1 MLNQRIQS
9 VMGASTYSNYT
20 DLDSFI
26 MGENPTL
33 LAAEA
38 EEEGEEG
45 LDAVIEQERITEN
58 DIVANN
64 ISEANNAKEKKSY
77 GTFYQKYQPI
87 ILLAIGAA
95 LAYTLIKK

>member
-1 MLNQRIQS
+1 
-9 VMGASTYSNYT
+9 MGASTYSNYT

-45 LDAVIEQERITEN
+45 LDAVIEQERITEQ
-58 DIVANN
+58 DVKANN
-64 ISEANNAKEKKSY
+64 ESEARNAVENKGF
-77 GTFYQKYQPI
+77 GTFYQKYQPL
-87 ILLAIGAA
+87 ILATIGAA
-95 LAYTLIKK
+95 IVYTMLKK